1 MKILLVSVNNY
12 TAHIVYPLGM
22 SVVAKVLSDAGYEV
36 KQFDFL
42 AGGQSY
48 EEFEKFFNEYK
59 PDIVTI
65 SIRNF
70 LDSSSEITKK
80 FINIMLSKKNDV
92 KIILGGSGFSVFPD
106 KFLEETNADYGF
118 VGQAEDG
125 FVEFIN
131 NIVNDKQKEKIFY
144 SKNNNGVSGALYD
157 SNLLRFYKDY
167 PWAIGLSTKRGCKYR
182 CLYCQYK
189 KFDGN
194 NIKYRDV
201 DSVISDI
208 KYLKEQNIENINF
221 TDSVFNDDSDNHI
234 KVLENMLANNLNI
247 NWYAFIRPKLLNEKT
262 VILMKK
268 TGLHEANIAIDA
280 STDETLIGMQ
290 KDFSWSDVEETVR
303 LLKKYD
309 ICVGANII
317 FGGPNET
324 ENTLKHGIRNVKEL
338 EKIVNNLDIK
348 IFFGREDYNPV
359 ISTGFI
365 EQQLKLSFGEQNF
378 CL

>member
-1 MKILLVSVNNY
+1 
-12 TAHIVYPLGM
+12 
-22 SVVAKVLSDAGYEV
+22 
-36 KQFDFL
+36 
-42 AGGQSY
+42 
-48 EEFEKFFNEYK
+48 
-59 PDIVTI
+59 
-65 SIRNF
+65 
-70 LDSSSEITKK
+70 
-80 FINIMLSKKNDV
+80 MLSKKNDV

-106 KFLEETNADYGF
+106 KFLEETNSDYGF

-125 FVEFIN
+125 FVDFIH
-131 NIVNDKQKEKIFY
+131 NIVNGKQKEKIFY

-157 SNLLRFYKDY
+157 NDLLHFYKDY

-189 KFDGN
+189 KFDGV
-194 NIKYRDV
+194 NIKYRSV

-208 KYLKEQNIENINF
+208 KYLKEQNIQNINF

-234 KVLENMLANNLNI
+234 KVLENMLANNINI
-247 NWYAFIRPKLLNEKT
+247 KWCAFIRPKLLNEEI

-324 ENTLKHGIRNVKEL
+324 ENTLKQGIQNVKEL

-359 ISTGFI
+359 ISTKFI
-365 EQQLKLSFGEQNF
+365 DQQLKLSFGEQNF